1 VGAKLSP
8 GIGLDLS
15 TNCVDHVTMGYIK
28 RFVKKY
34 LPMFML
40 AVVSVWAG
48 VFAYLVVGAVMQE
61 PEFDPWGD
69 FSVQRVIHD
78 GEEDTDEVP
87 GVEHVFSISETK
99 QIETSG
105 VKCLDNDQKEVITI
119 GGVVYWYMVIPPG
132 FQSEAVVYEGNS
144 TMNPGCTSYT
154 YMNTIPKE
162 LIEEVNLKLETEP
175 YVIMNIQGYTVPYV
189 NGKEHGARATWS
201 TENFAFVR

>member
-1 VGAKLSP
+1 MGARQSL
-8 GIGLDLS
+8 GTGLDFGFDYVDDIIMGILRDHLPNLAIIVVAIWIGILS
-15 TNCVDHVTMGYIK
+15 YFLVSEILK
-28 RFVKKY
+28 R
-34 LPMFML
+34 
-40 AVVSVWAG
+40 
-48 VFAYLVVGAVMQE
+48 
-61 PEFDPWGD
+61 PEFDSWGD
-69 FSVQRVIHD
+69 FSTQRIATD
-78 GEEDTDEVP
+78 GNSELEVP
-87 GVEHVFSISETK
+87 DVDHVFSIASTR
-99 QIETSG
+99 QIETMG
-105 VKCLDNDQKEVITI
+105 MKCLDNDQKEVITI

-162 LIEEVNLKLETEP
+162 VIEEVNLKLETEP